1 MRDID
6 EALAGI
12 EEHDRIAYCKAD
24 FIKSY
29 LALVA
34 SAHIDTTKLREDF
47 IRILRTH
54 FKEDKVND
62 LPEMMLQLVFSYLDI
77 REMPNVMCTCKQWS
91 VLGLMKPVWQVRI
104 QMNFSSFDRISP
116 TLMHTL

>member
-24 FIKSY
+24 FIRSY

-34 SAHIDTTKLREDF
+34 SAHIDTTRLRDDF

-54 FKEDKVND
+54 FNEDRVNA

-77 REMPNVMCTCKQWS
+77 REMPNVISTCKQWT
-91 VLGLMKPVWQVRI
+91 VLGLMKPVWQV
-104 QMNFSSFDRISP
+104 QLP
-116 TLMHTL
+116 TNIFH